1 MNYEDLKDVK
11 KDLQRE
17 DRQREDRE
25 CKDLHCEEIRE
36 RLTDVA
42 AGFSQLTADENR
54 HMESCAACV
63 EQHKNMRAT
72 MALLDE
78 WQAPEP
84 SPYFDVRLQA
94 RLREEM
100 AKPRP
105 GWLSWFR
112 RPVLAAAL
120 TVLMGVGVGLF
131 YTRSTGIYNP
141 GADSSISDNL
151 GATEPGSAVSDLQS
165 LDKNHDMYSDFE
177 LLDDLELQQ
186 DVVANP

>member
-1 MNYEDLKDVK
+1 MN
-11 KDLQRE
+11 
-17 DRQREDRE
+17 
-25 CKDLHCEEIRE
+25 CNEIRE
-36 RLTDVA
+36 RMPDVA
-42 AGFSQLTADENR
+42 AGFSQFTTDEGK
-54 HMESCAACV
+54 HLETCAECA
-63 EQHKNMRAT
+63 QQLNGMRAT
-72 MALLDE
+72 MTLLDE

-100 AKPRP
+100 AKPQA

-131 YTRSTGIYNP
+131 FTRGGEIRSGGDEEAQIIDLGP
-141 GADSSISDNL
+141 G
-151 GATEPGSAVSDLQS
+151 TAVSDLQA

-177 LLDDLELQQ
+177 LLDDLEVQQ

>member
-1 MNYEDLKDVK
+1 MN
-11 KDLQRE
+11 
-17 DRQREDRE
+17 
-25 CKDLHCEEIRE
+25 CNEIRE
-36 RLTDVA
+36 RMPDVA
-42 AGFSQLTADENR
+42 AGFSEFTPEESKHLETCAECAQQLNG
-54 HMESCAACV
+54 
-63 EQHKNMRAT
+63 MRST
-72 MALLDE
+72 MSLLDE

-100 AKPRP
+100 AKPQV

-131 YTRSTGIYNP
+131 FTRGSGIYNP
-141 GADSSISDNL
+141 PPDLKSDNF
-151 GATEPGSAVSDLQS
+151 EPGSAVSDLQA
-165 LDKNHDMYSDFE
+165 LDANHELYSDFE
-177 LLDDLELQQ
+177 LLDDLDVQQ